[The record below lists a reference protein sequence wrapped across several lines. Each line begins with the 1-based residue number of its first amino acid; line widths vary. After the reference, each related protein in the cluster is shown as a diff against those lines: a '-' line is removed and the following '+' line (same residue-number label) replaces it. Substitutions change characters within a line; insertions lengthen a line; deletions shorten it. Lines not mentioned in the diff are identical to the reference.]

1 MAYKRKSKKQQIKRN
16 VETAVAHVRSTFNNT
31 LVTITTVDGDV
42 LLRGSSGQLGFKG
55 ARKGT
60 PFAATQIANRLAK
73 DMVVLGVRL
82 VEVNMQGPGSG
93 RDSVVRALQ
102 SSGLSVTLLRD
113 VTPLPHN
120 GCRPSKKRRV

>member
-1 MAYKRKSKKQQIKRN
+1 MAYKKKSKKARQVDSAI
-16 VETAVAHVRSTFNNT
+16 AHVRSTFNNT
-31 LVTITTVDGDV
+31 LVSITTMSGDV
-42 LLRGSSGQLGFKG
+42 LMQSSSGKLGFKG

-60 PFAATQIANRLAK
+60 PFAASQVGSTLAK
-73 DMVVLGVRL
+73 EMSTVGIRH

-102 SSGLSVTLLRD
+102 AAGMNISVLRD

-120 GCRPSKKRRV
+120 GTRAPKKRRV